1 MEQVE
6 KFIHRALEVF
16 NLKGGVI
23 MGIYSLAMIVLSFYS
38 VKTGKPIDGSVAAMY
53 STAALAFAGSK
64 AHKNWLESKSTPIK
78 PSEEQESD

>member
-1 MEQVE
+1 MEQAKNIVH
-6 KFIHRALEVF
+6 KVLEVF

-23 MGIYSLAMIVLSFYS
+23 MGIYSLAMIALSFYS

-64 AHKNWLESKSTPIK
+64 AHSNWLESKSVPIK
-78 PSEEQESD
+78 PGEEKESD